1 VIVSGQVQ
9 GVFFRAECAERAR
22 ALGLSGFVRNTPG
35 GTVEASFE
43 GDPADVD
50 AMIRWC
56 GEGPPMAIVDDVEV
70 TEEPPRGDATFRI
83 SH

>member
-1 VIVSGQVQ
+1 MLVSGQVQ

-22 ALGLSGFVRNTPG
+22 ALGLSGFVRNTPQ

-43 GDPADVD
+43 GDPAHVD

-70 TEEPPRGDATFRI
+70 TEEPVRGDATFRI